1 MRRTPALTATLM
13 ASIWACDPQADSKY
27 LGEPLVTLRGQV
39 TSSTP
44 LPPLEAAMLWQR
56 GAPPSTNDQELAT
69 RAPVQTGFPASFT
82 VHLYQPPPAR
92 ARRTLAPGEVTFARA
107 NAGAVPP
114 GMAEEAAVGPPA
126 AGPMGTGG
134 AAGGAVGYGIDAM
147 HWVVYLESDVPP
159 QSLTAWWLGTPLKAG
174 FHFLRATPFNPQC
187 FKPGELDACAAD
199 LVSRGVPDDG
209 TNAAG
214 TARSYCLAPYR
225 LSIAAPGEQIVLEL
239 GTAGLPAAGGT
250 CP

>member
-1 MRRTPALTATLM
+1 MPALRSHAHRLLPVI
-13 ASIWACDPQADSKY
+13 AGAVLVSCDPGAQPSY
-27 LGEPLVTLRGQV
+27 LGDPLLTLRGQV
-39 TSSTP
+39 TSSGP
-44 LPPLEAAMLWQR
+44 IDAPLEAAMLWQR

-114 GMAEEAAVGPPA
+114 GVAEEAAVAAPGPA
-126 AGPMGTGG
+126 ASGG
-134 AAGGAVGYGIDAM
+134 AAAGAVGDGMDAN
-147 HWVVYLESDVPP
+147 HWVVYLKSDVPP
-159 QSLTAWWLGTPLKAG
+159 QSLTAWWLGTPLKAV
-174 FHFLRATPFNPQC
+174 FHFLRVTPFNPQC
-187 FKPGELDACAAD
+187 FKPGELDACAAA

-225 LSIAAPGEQIVLEL
+225 LSIAAP
-239 GTAGLPAAGGT
+239 
-250 CP
+250 

>member
-1 MRRTPALTATLM
+1 MRRTPALSAALI
-13 ASIWACDPQADSKY
+13 ASLWACDPQADSKY

-44 LPPLEAAMLWQR
+44 LPALEAAMLWQR

-114 GMAEEAAVGPPA
+114 GVAEEAGVAPA
-126 AGPMGTGG
+126 AGPAGGSGG
-134 AAGGAVGYGIDAM
+134 AFGGTVGYGIDAL

-174 FHFLRATPFNPQC
+174 RAR
-187 FKPGELDACAAD
+187 GAD
-199 LVSRGVPDDG
+199 TTSISVRAHTKSSSPM
-209 TNAAG
+209 
-214 TARSYCLAPYR
+214 PYR
-225 LSIAAPGEQIVLEL
+225 AIAFISVAPR
-239 GTAGLPAAGGT
+239 LPRLRINE
-250 CP
+250 PRR